1 MGLGKPTDLE
11 QKNKHQLRILVVDDD
26 DLNRRMMKVL
36 LGREGYDVDLASNGL
51 EALDAV
57 KYQRFDI
64 VFMDL
69 QMPVMDGV
77 EASRRIRDW
86 EKGAFHTFI
95 VALTA
100 SYLPE
105 EGHILYAAGID
116 NYIAKPFE
124 IEHIQ
129 RMLRYINDAQTE
141 SSLSPVVQTPPIAE
155 IASSNAILDVRLGL
169 RRVGGDGDVYKELLT
184 DFLNELPAKL
194 GDFER
199 YFLERD
205 MPTLGRAAH
214 NLRGVAANLG
224 AMRLSDCAGKLDKQC
239 NDGYTESIEG
249 LILEVK
255 ETGSRLQDVV
265 RNFLAGAEVV
275 ESLSQV

>member
-1 MGLGKPTDLE
+1 MGLGKPTNNGPDD
-11 QKNKHQLRILVVDDD
+11 QTRIRILVVDDD

-36 LGREGYDVDLASNGL
+36 LGREGYDVDLASNGM

-57 KYQRFDI
+57 KYQQYNI

-77 EASRRIRDW
+77 EASRRIREW
-86 EKGAFHTFI
+86 ERDGFHTFI

-105 EGHILYAAGID
+105 EGHILYDAGID
-116 NYIAKPFE
+116 NYISKPFE

-129 RMLRYINDAQTE
+129 RMLKYISDKQVE
-141 SSLSPVVQTPPIAE
+141 PRIVHGPPISE
-155 IASSNAILDVRLGL
+155 LVSTNEMLDVALGL
-169 RRVGGDGDVYKELLT
+169 RRVGGDADVYKELLN
-184 DFLNELPAKL
+184 DFINELPTKL
-194 GDFER
+194 EHFST

-205 MPTLGRAAH
+205 MSLLGRAAH
-214 NLRGVAANLG
+214 NLKGVAANLG
-224 AMRLSDCAGKLDKQC
+224 AMKLSESAAKLDKQC

-249 LILEVK
+249 MLLEVN
-255 ETGSRLQDVV
+255 EMGSRLQDAV
-265 RNFLAGAEVV
+265 RDFLAGANII
-275 ESLSQV
+275 ESLP

>member
-1 MGLGKPTDLE
+1 MGLGKPTDSE
-11 QKNKHQLRILVVDDD
+11 AIDKPRIKILVVDDD

-36 LGREGYDVDLASNGL
+36 LGREGYEIDLASNGM

-57 KYQRFDI
+57 KYQHYDM

-77 EASRRIRDW
+77 EASRRIREW
-86 EKGAFHTFI
+86 ERNETHTFI

-105 EGHILYAAGID
+105 EGHILYEAGID
-116 NYIAKPFE
+116 NYISKPFE

-129 RMLRYINDAQTE
+129 RMLKYISDNQRKA
-141 SSLSPVVQTPPIAE
+141 PVEHKPAISELPPSHE
-155 IASSNAILDVRLGL
+155 ILDVSLGL
-169 RRVGGDGDVYKELLT
+169 RRVGGDKEVYRELLN
-184 DFLNELPAKL
+184 DFVKELPAKFDRIRL
-194 GDFER
+194 

-205 MPTLGRAAH
+205 MPGLGTTAH
-214 NLRGVAANLG
+214 NLKGVAANLG
-224 AMRLSDCAGKLDKQC
+224 AMRLSESAAKLDKQC

-249 LILEVK
+249 LILEINDV
-255 ETGSRLQDVV
+255 GSRLQDVV
-265 RNFLAGAEVV
+265 RDFLAGANIV
-275 ESLSQV
+275 ESLP